1 MKYTERLSRMIYWGI
16 LLFAVLMLADST
28 IGLGGYDS
36 TDTGKVRSGM
46 KPMVDAATGCEYLH
60 VAFGG
65 VTPRIGA
72 AGKQMGC
79 RS

>member
-1 MKYTERLSRMIYWGI
+1 VTYTERLSGMIYWGI
-16 LLFAVLMLADST
+16 LLFAVLMIADRT

-36 TDTGKVRSGM
+36 TDAGTERSGM
-46 KPMVDAATGCEYLH
+46 KPLTDAATGCEYLH

-65 VTPRIGA
+65 ITPRIGP